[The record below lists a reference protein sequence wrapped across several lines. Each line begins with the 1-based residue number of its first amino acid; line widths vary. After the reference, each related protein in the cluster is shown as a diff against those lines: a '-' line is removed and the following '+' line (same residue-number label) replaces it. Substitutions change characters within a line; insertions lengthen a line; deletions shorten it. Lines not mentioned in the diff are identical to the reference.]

1 MIYEVSGP
9 EIGWKCPKNRPKV
22 RATWCFFEKVLAVC
36 SKSEPP
42 IYLLSQNSAKAP
54 IFGDSRHLVWFPHRS
69 KVFQLQGEAVRLQAK
84 KVLGPNMPKSLK
96 NTTYGHAIGM
106 KFGEKIQKKIFLICC
121 LGMLRGPRKHVVFGL
136 KQILTLISLCLPFLT
151 AVSSCVTGLAG
162 LTFWIWL
169 EMPMA

>member
-42 IYLLSQNSAKAP
+42 IYLLSQNSAKSP

-106 KFGEKIQKKIFLICC
+106 KFGEKIQKKKFWYVVWACSEVPENSLFFQRHWSKFC
-121 LGMLRGPRKHVVFGL
+121 LFFYP
-136 KQILTLISLCLPFLT
+136 SNWPFIAQET
-151 AVSSCVTGLAG
+151 ALSIQENRDWS
-162 LTFWIWL
+162 
-169 EMPMA
+169 